1 MDRVIPK
8 RLSLKCRFI
17 LLLHFSI
24 QYPGLFMD
32 TFIKLE
38 VKYLLNED
46 MADNKFVTL
55 VSIFYDYFDNNILVK
70 STRKNLE
77 FVVYEKS
84 RTGNYNLFWWISFND
99 LCLSKCRNY
108 YDMKLMV
115 LIRKKRLSNV
125 NAAQNFVIRN
135 KLNQARPFW
144 KWLYK
149 FVLQSNYQICIVFSF
164 LEIENYYFCLT

>member
-8 RLSLKCRFI
+8 RSSLKCQFI

-46 MADNKFVTL
+46 MVDNKFVTL

-70 STRKNLE
+70 STRKNLK
-77 FVVYEKS
+77 FVVYKKN
-84 RTGNYNLFWWISFND
+84 RTGNDNLFWWISFND

-108 YDMKLMV
+108 YKVKLMV

-135 KLNQARPFW
+135 KLNHARPFW

-149 FVLQSNYQICIVFSF
+149 FVLQSNYQLCIVFSF
-164 LEIENYYFCLT
+164 LEIKNCYFCLI